1 VETYSLYEL
10 AAEHIALAKDAD
22 NGRGVQMIH
31 GGRGRA
37 LRQTVLALAAGRA
50 LPDHEAPGE
59 ATLQV
64 LIGHVLLI
72 ADDGPWEGRPGDYLD
87 IPAGRHSLEALEDS
101 AVLLTVGSTA
111 EVLHL
116 Q

>member
-1 VETYSLYEL
+1 METYSLHEL
-10 AAEHIALAKDAD
+10 AAEHIAQARSAG
-22 NGRGVQMIH
+22 NGRGVQMVH

-37 LRQTVLALAAGRA
+37 LRQTILALAAGRA

-72 ADDGPWEGRPGDYLD
+72 ADNGPWEGRAGDYLVV
-87 IPAGRHSLEALEDS
+87 PTGRHSLEALEDS

-111 EVLHL
+111 DVAHS